1 MFREYYSAD
10 ELLAKGAIV
19 SQCYS
24 DRSDG
29 KTFNIKERGLT
40 QYLEDKSQY
49 VYMRL
54 FKTEITEA
62 MYTTFMN
69 EICDKKPELTK
80 GYEFQGTKTKLLVRK
95 QGKKEW
101 DILAYFIPLTMVGKY
116 KSILDVNRIKSIE
129 LDEAVPLDDI
139 YPKDV
144 VTKLLDFWVSV
155 DRDRFTVRLNI
166 FANKISPFSP
176 YFDYWNLNLAM
187 NGNKIRT
194 YQNGALAVQIY
205 YSEEHRTERKK
216 SKFNDLIK
224 GTAYEDFYFGGIL
237 NVIGIKRGSIKDAK
251 YWSSFMTEKGEGSI
265 YMKDDYIIL
274 SESKRKDGLLLTDKI
289 YNTNRKEIM
298 VKFGDF
304 AKFLKRMY
312 HTGSIRAETEK
323 AYYMF
328 EDILIKAGAK

>member
-10 ELLAKGAIV
+10 ELLSKGAIV

-29 KTFNIKERGLT
+29 KTFNIKERGLCS
-40 QYLEDKSQY
+40 YIEDKSQY

-54 FKTEITEA
+54 FKTEITES
-62 MYTTFMN
+62 MYSTFMN
-69 EICDKKPELTK
+69 EICDKKPELTN
-80 GYEFQGTKTKLLVRK
+80 GWEFQGTKTKLLIRK
-95 QGKKEW
+95 QGTKEW
-101 DILAYFIPLTMVGKY
+101 DVLAYFVPLTMVGKY

-129 LDEAVPLDDI
+129 LDEAVPLDDS

-155 DRDRFTVRLNI
+155 DRDRFIVRLNI

-187 NGNKIRT
+187 NGNKIRV
-194 YQNGALAVQIY
+194 YQNGSLAVQIY
-205 YSEEHRTERKK
+205 YSEEHRETRKK

-224 GTAYEDFYFGGIL
+224 GTDYEDFYFGGIL
-237 NVIGIKRGSIKDAK
+237 NVIGIKKGNIKGAT

-304 AKFLKRMY
+304 TKFLKRMY
-312 HTGSIRAETEK
+312 HTGSIRAESEK